1 METST
6 EKNRPFS
13 REAAEKV
20 FHEQK
25 VALFVVA
32 YNAEKYIEKT
42 LSRIPTW
49 CRPLFSEIYIID
61 DSSQDQTVATA
72 VTTGKALGFTNFS
85 VMQTPKNQGYGGNQ
99 KIGYTYAI
107 KKDYDIVILLHG
119 DGQYPPE
126 FLPDLVA
133 CYADSSVD
141 AAFGSRMI
149 IRTDA
154 LRGGMPLYKWVGNQ
168 ILTSVENAILGT
180 KLSEFHSGYRSYR
193 AAALKRIPFHL
204 NSDDFHFDT
213 DIIIQLVL
221 QKNRIVEIPMPTH
234 YGDEECHVN
243 GMKYAWDCFK
253 SAAKSRL
260 HQAGIFFQPNFEVT
274 TGEEIRNYQLK
285 QAKTS
290 LHAFILRQPWRE
302 KDTIAD
308 LGANDGLLSQRIA
321 DHGSSVTAVDMTIPE
336 TVPTVKTVQMDLNDD
351 IATKLGFAS
360 FNKVVALDVI
370 EHLHAPEQ
378 SAEQIHKI
386 LQPDGILYASTANI
400 GYIVMR
406 LTLLLGWF
414 NYGKKGIL
422 DRTHHRLFTIGSF
435 KRLLQNAGFD
445 VLCIKGFGP
454 PIVDAFGN
462 SLFWRIIDQICSLL
476 AKTYP
481 RLFAFNFLI
490 IARKRDSIQEKAFT
504 TENSKVSIR

>member
-1 METST
+1 MKPNSLETDSSLR
-6 EKNRPFS
+6 K
-13 REAAEKV
+13 AAEKV

-25 VALFVVA
+25 VALFVVT
-32 YNAEKYIEKT
+32 YNAEKHIEKT
-42 LSRIPTW
+42 LSRIPDW
-49 CRPLFSEIYIID
+49 CRRLFSEIYIID
-61 DSSQDQTVATA
+61 DSSQDQTVPTA
-72 VTTGKALGFTNFS
+72 LEAGKSLGLSNFS
-85 VMQTPKNQGYGGNQ
+85 VMRTPRNQGYGGNQ

-126 FLPDLVA
+126 FLPDLVT
-133 CYADSSVD
+133 CYADPSVD

-154 LRGGMPLYKWVGNQ
+154 LRGGMPLYKWIGNQ

-193 AAALKRIPFHL
+193 TTALEKIPFHL

-221 QKNRIVEIPMPTH
+221 QKSRIVEIPMPTH

-253 SAAKSRL
+253 SAIKSRL
-260 HQAGIFFQPNFEVT
+260 HQAGIFFQPNFEIT
-274 TGEEIRNYQLK
+274 EHETRNYQLK

-290 LHAFILRQPWRE
+290 LHAFILRQPWR
-302 KDTIAD
+302 KRDIVAD
-308 LGANDGLLSQRIA
+308 LGANDGLLSQKIA
-321 DHGSSVTAVDMTIPE
+321 EYGSSVTAVDMTIPE
-336 TVPTVKTVQMDLNDD
+336 TVSGVSTVQMDLNEN
-351 IATKLGFAS
+351 IAEKLGSAS

-370 EHLHAPEQ
+370 EHLHTPEQ
-378 SAEQIHKI
+378 STEQIHEI

-400 GYIVMR
+400 GYIIMR

-435 KRLLQNAGFD
+435 KRLLQNTGFD
-445 VLCIKGFGP
+445 IMCIKGFGP

-462 SLFWRIIDQICSLL
+462 SFFWRVIDQACALL
-476 AKTYP
+476 ARAYP

-490 IARKRDSIQEKAFT
+490 IAKKRNSTQEKT
-504 TENSKVSIR
+504 LSTEHSKIILR